1 MIKKIFHILQNYSFN
16 IVPAITVL
24 LSIFLTFL
32 PYKIGNI
39 SLFMPFLSLIVIYFW
54 TLYLPQNLPYILILI
69 IGLFKDAV
77 EANILGISALS
88 FLLFQLMIKSQ
99 RKYILNNAFIVVWAG
114 FIFCLSAILLL
125 ALLFSKLNL
134 NINYYPLPIIFSKWL
149 ISIFAYIPIHWLLN
163 KLKIFGS

>member
-1 MIKKIFHILQNYSFN
+1 MIKKTLHILQNYSFN

-39 SLFMPFLSLIVIYFW
+39 SLFMPFLSLIAIYFW
-54 TLYLPQNLPYILILI
+54 TLYLPQNLPYMLILI

-88 FLLFQLMIKSQ
+88 FLLFQQ
-99 RKYILNNAFIVVWAG
+99 V
-114 FIFCLSAILLL
+114 
-125 ALLFSKLNL
+125 
-134 NINYYPLPIIFSKWL
+134 
-149 ISIFAYIPIHWLLN
+149 
-163 KLKIFGS
+163 